1 MYLHTMYIS
10 VIQIDP
16 WGVPWLFTDMP
27 RDVKILSQPVH
38 TLPTKVK
45 PVTSCLLISA
55 LTL

>member
-1 MYLHTMYIS
+1 MYLLTMYIS

-38 TLPTKVK
+38 MLPTKVNR
-45 PVTSCLLISA
+45 
-55 LTL
+55 